1 MRISDWSSDVC
12 SSDLL
17 VTPRELPRAQLIE
30 ERHGQPLRWEQ
41 VAPLS
46 GKPRTVPQAAMAT
59 LRIDAG
65 RTDKLRPGDI
75 VGALTGEA
83 GLHQD
88 AIGKIDVY
96 ATRSSVAIART
107 QAEQALARLRAGKNK
122 GRKFKIGRESRWERV
137 GKYVK
142 LSAVA

>member
-46 GKPRTVPQAAMAT
+46 GKQRTVPQAAMAT

-83 GLHQD
+83 GLQKD
-88 AIGKIDVY
+88 AIGTIDVY
-96 ATRSSVAIART
+96 ANRREEGMARKKAV
-107 QAEQALARLRAGKNK
+107 QGQDDGKSTHQNTHHN
-122 GRKFKIGRESRWERV
+122 
-137 GKYVK
+137 
-142 LSAVA
+142 

>member
-83 GLHQD
+83 GLHKD
-88 AIGKIDVY
+88 AIGKIDVH
-96 ATRSSVAIART
+96 ATRSHGAIART
-107 QAEQALARLRAGKNK
+107 QAEHGHARLRAGKAQ
-122 GRKFKIGRESRWERV
+122 GRTRWDGRLW
-137 GKYVK
+137 GKECVK
-142 LSAVA
+142 KWK